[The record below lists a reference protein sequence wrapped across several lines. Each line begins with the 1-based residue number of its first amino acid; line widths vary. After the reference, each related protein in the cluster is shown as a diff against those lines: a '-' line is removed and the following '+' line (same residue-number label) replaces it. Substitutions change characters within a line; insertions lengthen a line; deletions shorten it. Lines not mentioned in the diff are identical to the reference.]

1 MERVMPRK
9 KRAPG
14 VPVEQRALT
23 TDDVAA
29 ALNVT
34 RRAVQAWI
42 KNGKL
47 KALRIGREFRIEPQ
61 EFEAFK
67 DRARQAIVTEQGATE
82 HREVRHGTPHV

>member
-1 MERVMPRK
+1 MERVMPRR
-9 KRAPG
+9 KRAPS

-42 KNGKL
+42 KRGKL

-61 EFEAFK
+61 EFEANWL
-67 DRARQAIVTEQGATE
+67 RVLQMVLASCSI
-82 HREVRHGTPHV
+82 